1 MCAALSIVN
10 IGDGMKRVKGILA
23 LSLGLGGIISNIAPA
38 AAIPYQSATVY
49 KAMDGTNQVV
59 VFSASPGSRI
69 SVNLGTSPR
78 PAARLAGACG
88 EVRISPPSSGDFTG
102 LEVDGTPINAST
114 LPVQTLPSCV
124 NGSFSETRSANF
136 KTPTGQVVVVGKTPS
151 SAVSVSLPAAVTRNV
166 TVGAC
171 GFGVL
176 RPTSSS
182 GSLPSSFSV
191 DTTSYT
197 LASLPDAQTPPYCRT
212 VNGTPYGY
220 VPASW

>member
-1 MCAALSIVN
+1 
-10 IGDGMKRVKGILA
+10 MKKFQVIKSGVIIT
-23 LSLGLGGIISNIAPA
+23 SLGALFAPLSA
-38 AAIPYQSATVY
+38 FAIPYNGATVY
-49 KAMDGTNQVV
+49 KAMDNGSAVV

-78 PAARLAGACG
+78 PAARLAGSCG

-102 LEVDGTPINAST
+102 LQVDGTSIDASS
-114 LPVQTLPSCV
+114 LSVQTLPSCV
-124 NGSFSETRSANF
+124 NGVFSEARISNF

-151 SAVSVSLPAAVTRNV
+151 SAVSVSLPASVTRNV

-182 GSLPSSFSV
+182 GPLPDSFSV
-191 DTTSYT
+191 DTTSYA
-197 LASLPDAQTPPYCRT
+197 LATLPDATTAPYCRT

>member
-1 MCAALSIVN
+1 MKKFQLIKTGLIVTSIGALFTP
-10 IGDGMKRVKGILA
+10 
-23 LSLGLGGIISNIAPA
+23 LSAS
-38 AAIPYQSATVY
+38 AIPYQSNTVY
-49 KAMDGTNQVV
+49 KAMDGSNQVV
-59 VFSASPGSRI
+59 VFSAAPGSRI

-102 LEVDGTPINAST
+102 LEVDGVAVNAAS

-124 NGSFSETRSANF
+124 SGSFSETRNANF

-151 SAVSVSLPAAVTRNV
+151 SAVTVSLPSSVTRSV
-166 TVGAC
+166 TIGAC

-176 RPTSSS
+176 RPTSAS
-182 GSLPSSFSV
+182 GPLPASFSV

-197 LASLPDAQTPPYCRT
+197 LSTLPDATTAPYCRT
-212 VNGTPYGY
+212 INGTPFGY

>member
-1 MCAALSIVN
+1 
-10 IGDGMKRVKGILA
+10 MKKFQVIKSGVIITSLGILFA
-23 LSLGLGGIISNIAPA
+23 PLSAF
-38 AAIPYQSATVY
+38 AIPYNGATVY
-49 KAMDGTNQVV
+49 KAMDSGNTVV

-78 PAARLAGACG
+78 PAARLAGSCG

-102 LEVDGTPINAST
+102 LQVDGMPVDTSA
-114 LPVQTLPSCV
+114 LPTQSLPSCV

-136 KTPTGQVVVVGKTPS
+136 KTPTGQVVIVGKTPS
-151 SAVSVSLPAAVTRNV
+151 SAVSVSLPAAVTRSV

-176 RPTSSS
+176 RPTSAS
-182 GSLPSSFSV
+182 GPLPTSFMV

-197 LASLPDAQTPPYCRT
+197 LATLPDATTAPYCRT
-212 VNGTPYGY
+212 IDGTPYGY